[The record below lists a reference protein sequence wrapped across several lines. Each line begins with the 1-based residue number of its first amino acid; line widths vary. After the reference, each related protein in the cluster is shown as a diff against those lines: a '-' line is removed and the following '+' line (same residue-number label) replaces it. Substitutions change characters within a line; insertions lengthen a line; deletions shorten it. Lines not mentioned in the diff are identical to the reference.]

1 MKTYKA
7 LVVEDV
13 KDTSDYIVQRI
24 KLLCP
29 QITTIHQKLK
39 LYDAYKAIVTN
50 TYDIVFL
57 DIQMPTGTS
66 FDLLK
71 RLSDEDKINF
81 EIIFITGESAK
92 QFALR
97 AIKYSALDFL
107 YKPLDDTE
115 LVIAVNKAIK
125 KISTQ
130 NHQNQ
135 IELLL
140 QRIEKQATTKP
151 DKIALYL
158 HEGVI
163 EMTSVYDIMYLQ
175 ADGVVT
181 KIHLQNGTVF
191 TVNRNL
197 GFYKEML
204 IIDYDFVNASN
215 SILVNPTYIKRYDY
229 RNLSITLTDNTSLIV
244 SRRSAKE
251 LREVLAGNKKGFK
264 LSALLNFF
272 KTKK

>member
-1 MKTYKA
+1 METYKA

-13 KDTSDYIVQRI
+13 KDTADYIVQRI

-39 LYDAYKAIVTN
+39 LYDAYKAILTN

-71 RLSDEDKINF
+71 RLSKKGEINF

-92 QFALR
+92 QFPLR

-125 KISTQ
+125 KISSQ

-140 QRIEKQATTKP
+140 QRIEKNETTKP
-151 DKIALYL
+151 DKIALHL
-158 HEGVI
+158 HEGII

-181 KIHLQNGTVF
+181 KIHLQNDTVF

-204 IIDYDFVNASN
+204 IMDYNFVSASN

-251 LREVLAGNKKGFK
+251 LREVLSNNKNNFRLSKILDYFK
-264 LSALLNFF
+264 SS
-272 KTKK
+272 

>member
-13 KDTSDYIVQRI
+13 KDTADYIVQRI

-39 LYDAYKAIVTN
+39 LQDAYDAILAH

-71 RLSDEDKINF
+71 RLSDENKINF

-92 QFALR
+92 QFPLR

-125 KISTQ
+125 KISSQ

-140 QRIEKQATTKP
+140 QRIEKNATTKP
-151 DKIALYL
+151 DKIALHL
-158 HEGVI
+158 HEGII
-163 EMTSVYDIMYLQ
+163 EMTSVYDIIYLQ

-204 IIDYDFVNASN
+204 IMDYNFVSASN

-229 RNLSITLTDNTSLIV
+229 RKLTITLTNHKALTV
-244 SRRSAKE
+244 SRRCAKE
-251 LREVLAGNKKGFK
+251 LKEILSSNKNNFRLSKILDYFK
-264 LSALLNFF
+264 SS
-272 KTKK
+272 